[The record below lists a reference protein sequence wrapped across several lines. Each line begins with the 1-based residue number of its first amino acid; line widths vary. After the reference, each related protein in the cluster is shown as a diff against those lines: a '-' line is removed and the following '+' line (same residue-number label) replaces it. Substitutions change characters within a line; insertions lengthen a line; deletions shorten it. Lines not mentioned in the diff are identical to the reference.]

1 MHFAQTLLTLCTAAS
16 AVLGAPTPSASSPQE
31 GSKLQTRQTTFNGKS
46 LSILPLGDSITVR
59 IDRKIIIPGKKRTLT
74 IKNKQ
79 YGVGSPSSNSYR
91 APLLTSLTTAGAKV
105 DYIGSVRSG
114 TLSDKDNEGHP
125 GWTIDQI
132 AGAVS
137 NVQGTPT
144 AVLLH
149 AGTNDCNT
157 YGWETAHERLGKLVD
172 VVTAKWP
179 RAAVLVAKIVP
190 SQSAN
195 TNNNIKSFNSKV
207 QGTFWKT
214 LNVKD

>member
-1 MHFAQTLLTLCTAAS
+1 
-16 AVLGAPTPSASSPQE
+16 
-31 GSKLQTRQTTFNGKS
+31 
-46 LSILPLGDSITVR
+46 
-59 IDRKIIIPGKKRTLT
+59 
-74 IKNKQ
+74 
-79 YGVGSPSSNSYR
+79 
-91 APLLTSLTTAGAKV
+91 
-105 DYIGSVRSG
+105 VRSG

-132 AGAVS
+132 AGAVN
-137 NVQGTPT
+137 NVGGTPN

-157 YGWETAHERLGKLVD
+157 YGWETAHERLGKLID

-179 RAAVLVAKIVP
+179 KAAVVVAKIVP

-207 QGTFWKT
+207 QGMFFASF
-214 LNVKD
+214 LFE

>member
-1 MHFAQTLLTLCTAAS
+1 M
-16 AVLGAPTPSASSPQE
+16 
-31 GSKLQTRQTTFNGKS
+31 
-46 LSILPLGDSITVR
+46 
-59 IDRKIIIPGKKRTLT
+59 
-74 IKNKQ
+74 
-79 YGVGSPSSNSYR
+79 
-91 APLLTSLTTAGAKV
+91 
-105 DYIGSVRSG
+105 RSG

-137 NVQGTPT
+137 NVGGTPN

-157 YGWETAHERLGKLVD
+157 YGWETAHERLGKLID

-179 RAAVLVAKIVP
+179 KAAVVVAKIVP

-207 QGTFWKT
+207 QGEFFFFEFWGGLRSLDDHLLT
-214 LNVKD
+214 LMFLSRCCDPARECWEESQRCGYEHFEPDD

>member
-1 MHFAQTLLTLCTAAS
+1 
-16 AVLGAPTPSASSPQE
+16 
-31 GSKLQTRQTTFNGKS
+31 
-46 LSILPLGDSITVR
+46 
-59 IDRKIIIPGKKRTLT
+59 
-74 IKNKQ
+74 
-79 YGVGSPSSNSYR
+79 
-91 APLLTSLTTAGAKV
+91 
-105 DYIGSVRSG
+105 VRSG

-137 NVQGTPT
+137 NVGGTPN

-157 YGWETAHERLGKLVD
+157 YGWETAHERLGKLID

-179 RAAVLVAKIVP
+179 RAAVVVAKIVP

-195 TNNNIKSFNSKV
+195 TNSNIKSFNSKV
-207 QGTFWKT
+207 QGELFVGCCDCWMVLADVGYFLLGVVTQRANAGKRVSVVDMST
-214 LNVKD
+214 LNPSTDLSDYLHPNDQGFTKMAGIWFNGLTAANGKGWL

>member
-1 MHFAQTLLTLCTAAS
+1 
-16 AVLGAPTPSASSPQE
+16 
-31 GSKLQTRQTTFNGKS
+31 
-46 LSILPLGDSITVR
+46 
-59 IDRKIIIPGKKRTLT
+59 
-74 IKNKQ
+74 
-79 YGVGSPSSNSYR
+79 
-91 APLLTSLTTAGAKV
+91 
-105 DYIGSVRSG
+105 VRSG